1 MGKFCST
8 ILYMS
13 AVIAEIL
20 LYCDVYECEIYLYGA
35 IMILLGGQPGFLTY
49 YVHEPRKYYQ
59 ENILLSRQI
68 NS

>member
-1 MGKFCST
+1 
-8 ILYMS
+8 MS

-35 IMILLGGQPGFLTY
+35 IMILLGGTFLTY